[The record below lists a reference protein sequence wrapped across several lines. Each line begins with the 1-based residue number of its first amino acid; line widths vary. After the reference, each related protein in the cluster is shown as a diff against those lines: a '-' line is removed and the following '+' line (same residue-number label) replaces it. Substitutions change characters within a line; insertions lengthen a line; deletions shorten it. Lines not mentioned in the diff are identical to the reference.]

1 MLAAVRIADAEG
13 LAALSMRRVAA
24 DLGTATMSLYRHVR
38 NKDELLFA
46 MTDNVF
52 ARYPLP
58 PATPDWRAGLE
69 SLCRLQWRGYQD
81 HPWLAQ
87 YVSMTRPQLVP
98 RAMAHTERAM
108 SILAGMGLDIADRLH
123 MAVTLANY
131 VRGTAVSL
139 EPEAQAR
146 QDTGMTNDEWME
158 TQVPLMTEIVS
169 SGEYP
174 MFVAMATADNVEL
187 SLDSLF
193 EFGLARLLDGLE
205 AFVQSGAVRRR
216 DAPSPARHRRL
227 RHHLGFRLRVVL
239 RQPGAPL
246 EVADQRGPEL
256 RVVRQRGVVGGQA
269 HQRREPEPLLGG
281 DPQVPVMGEHPFV
294 PAEPLACTPQARR
307 RPRPTT
313 A

>member
-1 MLAAVRIADAEG
+1 
-13 LAALSMRRVAA
+13 
-24 DLGTATMSLYRHVR
+24 
-38 NKDELLFA
+38 

-58 PATPDWRAGLE
+58 PIEPEWRTGLE

-108 SILAGMGLDIADRLH
+108 SILAGMGLDIAERLH

-139 EPEAQAR
+139 EPEAQAM

-174 MFVAMATADNVEL
+174 MFVAMANADNVEL

-205 AFVQSGAVRRR
+205 MF
-216 DAPSPARHRRL
+216 
-227 RHHLGFRLRVVL
+227 
-239 RQPGAPL
+239 
-246 EVADQRGPEL
+246 
-256 RVVRQRGVVGGQA
+256 
-269 HQRREPEPLLGG
+269 
-281 DPQVPVMGEHPFV
+281 
-294 PAEPLACTPQARR
+294 ARR
-307 RPRPTT
+307 Q
-313 A
+313 